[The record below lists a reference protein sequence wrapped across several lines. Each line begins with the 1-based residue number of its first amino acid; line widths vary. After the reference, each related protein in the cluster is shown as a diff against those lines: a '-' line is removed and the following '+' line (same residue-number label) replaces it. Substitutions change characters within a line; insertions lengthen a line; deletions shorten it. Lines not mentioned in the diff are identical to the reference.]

1 MRASNQEE
9 QKMDFAECTRRITE
23 KVGADS
29 GLGAKLKFDCG
40 DAGRIF
46 IDGTA
51 VPNHVSHDDAPA
63 DCTIKIAL
71 ADLVALLEGTLEPTT
86 GFMTGRF
93 TVDGDI
99 GVALKLQRVI

>member
-1 MRASNQEE
+1 
-9 QKMDFAECTRRITE
+9 MDFAECTNRITE

-40 DAGRIF
+40 ADGQIF

-51 VPNHVSHDDAPA
+51 MPNIVSNRDEAA

-71 ADLVALLEGTLEPTT
+71 ADLTALLEGTLEPTT